1 MCNKQGG
8 PTGDGQQVQ
17 GEQSGHIFWTH
28 LLVLPTA
35 LEIFSIFRKDILD
48 LKLLAFAF
56 LATLYS
62 SELTRNSISAE
73 IFSSSVQFEGNWRPI

>member
-1 MCNKQGG
+1 M
-8 PTGDGQQVQ
+8 DGKYKV
-17 GEQSGHIFWTH
+17 SKVATIWTH

-62 SELTRNSISAE
+62 FELTRNRISGE